1 MPQQEQKSSI
11 DLRKERGRDIVEFNK
26 LLDNLQENE
35 ISISGIP
42 CIEILPPKIKED
54 IIFYHG
60 WSSRK
65 ENQVFRGKILA
76 SHGYRV
82 LLPDASYHGQRNALD
97 FNSGNGE
104 ELLANYFFEILI
116 RSVLESEQLINY
128 LGKDKPIT
136 VAGHSM
142 GGFTAGGVFTAR
154 ADISRLINI
163 NGSSAWMKT
172 RDLWLDEIDF
182 KQPIKDK
189 TRIDNVDYSLKEY
202 DPYYNLDKINNRP
215 VLLLHG
221 EADSSVPLEAQK
233 EYYRAAK
240 EIYEDNE
247 RISLVTYENLNHY
260 IIDKMLEEIIN
271 WL

>member
-1 MPQQEQKSSI
+1 MVLNKM
-11 DLRKERGRDIVEFNK
+11 KGRDRVGFNK
-26 LLDNLQENE
+26 LIDSLEVNE
-35 ISISGIP
+35 INISGIP
-42 CIEILPPKIKED
+42 CIEIVPPEIKEN

-65 ENQVFRGKILA
+65 ENQVFRAKILA

-82 LLPDASYHGQRNALD
+82 ILPDASYHGQRNRLD

-104 ELLANYFFEILI
+104 ERLANYFFETLI
-116 RSVLESEQLINY
+116 RSILESENLIDY
-128 LGKDKPIT
+128 AGKDKPIT

-142 GGFTAGGVFTAR
+142 GGFIAAGVFTDNP
-154 ADISRLINI
+154 DISKMINI
-163 NGSSAWMKT
+163 NGSSAWLKT
-172 RDLWLDEIDF
+172 RDIWLEEIDF
-182 KQPIKDK
+182 NQPIKEEVL
-189 TRIDNVDYSLKEY
+189 IDNINYSLKEY
-202 DPYYNLDKINNRP
+202 DPYFNLDKINNRP

-221 EADSSVPLEAQK
+221 EADSSVALKAQE
-233 EYYRAAK
+233 EYYQAAK
-240 EIYEDNE
+240 ETYENEE